1 MTSSYEVV
9 QEDDTDVLFG
19 NPFEGEDLEEGLD
32 DRGAFSGISKGGD
45 EGLKP
50 MSLEY
55 VYFFLLTNVFSLMCD
70 VTHTH
75 TKTTLQI
82 LVQFRKSREKFDRDE
97 ETKEQNH
104 VHGGV
109 GRNLRIVGVVVLH
122 RNG

>member
-75 TKTTLQI
+75 THTNNTSDPRSISEIK
-82 LVQFRKSREKFDRDE
+82 RE
-97 ETKEQNH
+97 
-104 VHGGV
+104 V
-109 GRNLRIVGVVVLH
+109 
-122 RNG
+122 

>member
-55 VYFFLLTNVFSLMCD
+55 VSNISYIYSYVIQYQTNE
-70 VTHTH
+70 
-75 TKTTLQI
+75 KTQI
-82 LVQFRKSREKFDRDE
+82 LVQFRKSGEKFDRDE
-97 ETKEQNH
+97 ETEKQDD

-109 GRNLRIVGVVVLH
+109 GGNLRVVGVVVLH